1 MRCPGYPQVLS
12 TQWKTY
18 TGVIFEYQPCIF
30 EAEHPPLPLIT
41 GRSSNLTEHRINLI
55 RISPD
60 LSPPVDNFFV
70 LKWKTGVHAL

>member
-1 MRCPGYPQVLS
+1 MRYPGYPQVLS

-30 EAEHPPLPLIT
+30 EAEHPSLPLIT
-41 GRSSNLTEHRINLI
+41 GRGSNLTEHRIILI

-60 LSPPVDNFFV
+60 LSPPVDNFLE
-70 LKWKTGVHAL
+70 LKWKGVE

>member
-1 MRCPGYPQVLS
+1 MRYPGYPQVLS

-18 TGVIFEYQPCIF
+18 TGVIFEYQLCIF
-30 EAEHPPLPLIT
+30 EAEHPSLPLIT

-60 LSPPVDNFFV
+60 LSPPVDNFLE
-70 LKWKTGVHAL
+70 LKWKGVE

>member
-1 MRCPGYPQVLS
+1 MRYPGYPQVLS

-30 EAEHPPLPLIT
+30 EAELPFLPLIT

-60 LSPPVDNFFV
+60 LSPPVDNFLE
-70 LKWKTGVHAL
+70 LKWKGVE

>member
-1 MRCPGYPQVLS
+1 MRYPGYPQVLS

-30 EAEHPPLPLIT
+30 EVGCPFLSRNANEN
-41 GRSSNLTEHRINLI
+41 SNLAECRMYLI

-60 LSPPVDNFFV
+60 LSPPVDNFSE
-70 LKWKTGVHAL
+70 LKWKAVD